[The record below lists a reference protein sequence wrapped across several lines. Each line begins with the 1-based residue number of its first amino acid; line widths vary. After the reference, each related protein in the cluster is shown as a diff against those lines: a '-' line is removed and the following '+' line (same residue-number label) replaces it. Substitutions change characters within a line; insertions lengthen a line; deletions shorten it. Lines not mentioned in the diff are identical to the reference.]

1 MIGDTVLHPR
11 CFCGTGDTGIPSDLN
26 SQTSAIF
33 LTLHALANCPETSQ
47 GPWHRV
53 WTAAAPTSFLP

>member
-1 MIGDTVLHPR
+1 MPCTGPGDKGVS
-11 CFCGTGDTGIPSDLN
+11 SDLN

-33 LTLHALANCPETSQ
+33 LTLLTLANCPETLQ